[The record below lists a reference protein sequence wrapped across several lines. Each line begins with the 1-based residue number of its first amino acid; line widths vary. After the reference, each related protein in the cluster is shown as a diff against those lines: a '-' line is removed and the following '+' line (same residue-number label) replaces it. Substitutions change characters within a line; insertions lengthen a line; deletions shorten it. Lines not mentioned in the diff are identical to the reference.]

1 VENPAVRDKTGKV
14 QTDANGQVKL
24 LHSDVDIRFAQEPF
38 PLYPGEI
45 LKQNVTPL
53 KVIEPNCALRLR
65 AVLDF
70 VDEQNEQIRAGDEFL
85 FQGPGTTNNHS
96 KKKSINEFL
105 FRHIFPTKGSQC

>member
-1 VENPAVRDKTGKV
+1 MFVVFLSPRHYCVVENPAVRDKDGNV
-14 QTDANGQVKL
+14 VIDRNGQVKL

-70 VDEQNEQIRAGDEFL
+70 VDEENRQRRAGDEFL
-85 FQGPGTTNNHS
+85 FEGPGET
-96 KKKSINEFL
+96 F
-105 FRHIFPTKGSQC
+105 

>member
-1 VENPAVRDKTGKV
+1 MVENPAVRDTKGNVVIDK
-14 QTDANGQVKL
+14 NGQVKL

-38 PLYPGEI
+38 PLYPGEV

-70 VDEQNEQIRAGDEFL
+70 VDDDGQQRRAGDEFL
-85 FQGPGTTNNHS
+85 FEGPGKRRLLS
-96 KKKSINEFL
+96 LE
-105 FRHIFPTKGSQC
+105 R

>member
-1 VENPAVRDKTGKV
+1 MSLTICSPRHYAVIESPAVRNNDGTV
-14 QTDANGQVKL
+14 VTDRHGQVKL
-24 LHSDVDIRFAQEPF
+24 LHSDIDIRFAQEPF

-70 VDEQNEQIRAGDEFL
+70 DDENGKRIRAGDEFL
-85 FQGPGTTNNHS
+85 FQGPGM
-96 KKKSINEFL
+96 K
-105 FRHIFPTKGSQC
+105 